1 MRCCN
6 LRDRRRMRSNQRRQ
20 PKQSLGHDRI
30 GLLGHHLGMHSSCCC
45 CDRSVFWHVKW
56 PLSAPVLP
64 LQTAHWLPFNNIMKT
79 RVLQLIRVA
88 ALLAFFRFVVCNSSA
103 LSCCLCLSV
112 CQPASEPACQLRVK
126 SSPQRCAAGG
136 RLGVVVIVD
145 SGALPLW
152 HHAATRVAFC
162 ATAATASP
170 RHKSQKQPNTCT
182 FVWVCVCVRQA
193 LAAQAQAIIFQY
205 ANVLV
210 PQNGAADAVEARGT
224 DDAVVNHIH
233 IRIQLLRPSCAH

>member
-1 MRCCN
+1 
-6 LRDRRRMRSNQRRQ
+6 
-20 PKQSLGHDRI
+20 
-30 GLLGHHLGMHSSCCC
+30 
-45 CDRSVFWHVKW
+45 
-56 PLSAPVLP
+56 
-64 LQTAHWLPFNNIMKT
+64 MKT

-88 ALLAFFRFVVCNSSA
+88 ALLAFFRFVVCTLFRSLPVSA

-112 CQPASEPACQLRVK
+112 CQPACQLRVK

-182 FVWVCVCVRQA
+182 FVSVRVCVFLRQA
-193 LAAQAQAIIFQY
+193 LAARAQAIIFQY